1 MTLTSPGTLLAS
13 AAALVRQRLPL
24 RTPSVA
30 IVLGSGLGGLAA
42 QLEDVTG
49 VPFRDIPGF
58 ADPRV
63 PGHRGV
69 LLHGTL
75 GGREVLALAGRFHF
89 YEGYTAAETAFP
101 IRVLRALG
109 ASVLVVSNAAG
120 GIRRTFDAGQLV
132 AIEDHVNLAFQNPLI
147 GPVMAGDTRF
157 PDMSEPYDHELR
169 EILHDA
175 ARAIEVSLDQGVYG
189 WLTGPAYETP
199 AEVRML
205 ERLGVDMVG
214 MSTVPEVLVARAA
227 GMRVVG
233 ISCIANPAAGLS
245 SAPIAHED
253 VIDVT
258 ARAAAS
264 FERLIIEFVRRLDGV
279 LAG

>member
-1 MTLTSPGTLLAS
+1 MTLASPDTLLAS
-13 AAALVRQRLPL
+13 AAAVVRQRVPL
-24 RTPSVA
+24 RTPTVG

-42 QLEDVTG
+42 RLADVTG

-63 PGHRGV
+63 TGHRGV
-69 LLHGTL
+69 LLHGSL

-101 IRVLRALG
+101 IRVLHALG
-109 ASVLVVSNAAG
+109 ASMLVVSNAAG
-120 GIRRTFDAGQLV
+120 GIRRTFAAGQLV
-132 AIEDHVNLAFQNPLI
+132 AIEDHINLAFRNPLI
-147 GPVMAGDTRF
+147 GPLEAGDSRF
-157 PDMSEPYDHELR
+157 PDMSEPYDHKLR
-169 EILHDA
+169 QILHDA
-175 ARAIEVSLDQGVYG
+175 ARTLRISLEQGVYG

-233 ISCIANPAAGLS
+233 VSCIANPAAGLS

-253 VIDVT
+253 VLDVT
-258 ARAAAS
+258 ARAAES
-264 FERLIIEFVRRLDGV
+264 FERLIIEFVRR
-279 LAG
+279 AGGSPAG

>member
-1 MTLTSPGTLLAS
+1 MTLTSPDTLLAS
-13 AAALVRQRLPL
+13 AAALVRQRFPL
-24 RTPSVA
+24 RSPSTG
-30 IVLGSGLGGLAA
+30 IVLGSGLGGLAG
-42 QLEDVTG
+42 QLEDARSI
-49 VPFRDIPGF
+49 PFRDIPGF
-58 ADPRV
+58 VDPRV

-101 IRVLRALG
+101 IRVLHALG

-120 GIRRTFDAGQLV
+120 GIRRSFAAGQLV
-132 AIEDHVNLAFQNPLI
+132 AISDHINLAFRNPLI
-147 GPVMAGDTRF
+147 GPVMAGDARF

-175 ARAIEVSLDQGVYG
+175 ARTLRISLEEGVYG
-189 WLTGPAYETP
+189 WLTGPTYETP

-214 MSTVPEVLVARAA
+214 MSTVPEVLVAKAA

-233 ISCIANPAAGLS
+233 VTCVANPAAGLS

-253 VIDVT
+253 VIAVT
-258 ARAAAS
+258 ARAAEA
-264 FERLIIEFVRRLDGV
+264 FERLIIEFVRRVDGSS
-279 LAG
+279 GS

>member
-1 MTLTSPGTLLAS
+1 
-13 AAALVRQRLPL
+13 
-24 RTPSVA
+24 
-30 IVLGSGLGGLAA
+30 
-42 QLEDVTG
+42 
-49 VPFRDIPGF
+49 
-58 ADPRV
+58 
-63 PGHRGV
+63 
-69 LLHGTL
+69 
-75 GGREVLALAGRFHF
+75 
-89 YEGYTAAETAFP
+89 
-101 IRVLRALG
+101 
-109 ASVLVVSNAAG
+109 
-120 GIRRTFDAGQLV
+120 
-132 AIEDHVNLAFQNPLI
+132 
-147 GPVMAGDTRF
+147 
-157 PDMSEPYDHELR
+157 
-169 EILHDA
+169 
-175 ARAIEVSLDQGVYG
+175 
-189 WLTGPAYETP
+189 
-199 AEVRML
+199 ML